1 MLLKKLLYLS
11 EKIKTKKDSC
21 PRVMPRS
28 GKHKNMSQ
36 HQSDTTPLES
46 LPEAE
51 RSQKVQALREMVQS
65 AEKTIQSAKA
75 MLLQL
80 EGKKKSGRPRKIDTN
95 SEGTVIE
102 GPFDGQVMI
111 GTDGKQYPV
120 PANYASKSKL
130 VEGDMLKL
138 TITND
143 GMFLYKQIGPVERRN
158 ALGIMT
164 QDENGNYYVITNG
177 KPYRV
182 LLASVTYFK
191 ALPGDEVAVVL
202 PRDIESN
209 WAAIENVIERG
220 SHKNWQ
226 SDLHKA
232 TEAHEAMNAWK
243 ADFQE
248 KPMGRETSAFADE
261 TQPIEPIDPSVLDA
275 WVRDM
280 EKVEQEIRAAEAAAE
295 TQSSP
300 PVEKI

>member
-1 MLLKKLLYLS
+1 
-11 EKIKTKKDSC
+11 
-21 PRVMPRS
+21 
-28 GKHKNMSQ
+28 
-36 HQSDTTPLES
+36 
-46 LPEAE
+46 
-51 RSQKVQALREMVQS
+51 MVQS

-80 EGKKKSGRPRKIDTN
+80 EGKKKVGRPRKTDSSN
-95 SEGTVIE
+95 EGTVIE

-164 QDENGNYYVITNG
+164 QDESGNYYVLTNG

-191 ALPGDEVAVVL
+191 ALPGDEIAVVL

-209 WAAIENVIERG
+209 WAAIENVIQRG
-220 SHKNWQ
+220 AHKDWQ
-226 SDLHKA
+226 SDLRKA
-232 TEAHEAMNAWK
+232 TEANEAMNSWK
-243 ADFQE
+243 ADLKE
-248 KPMGRETSAFADE
+248 SSSGEENTSSLEPEDG
-261 TQPIEPIDPSVLDA
+261 PIDPAVLDS

-280 EKVEQEIRAAEAAAE
+280 EEIEKEIRAAETDAASTTNKE
-295 TQSSP
+295 
-300 PVEKI
+300 